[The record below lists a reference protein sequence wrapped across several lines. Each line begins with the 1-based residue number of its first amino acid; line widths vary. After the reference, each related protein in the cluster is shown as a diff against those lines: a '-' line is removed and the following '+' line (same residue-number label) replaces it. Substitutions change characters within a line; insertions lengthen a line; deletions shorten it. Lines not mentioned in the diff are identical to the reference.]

1 MGEWIFTDSE
11 TQEKYKVKGDNYEGA
26 KSAFEQSISTQEP
39 NVEEPF
45 VPQFL
50 GDVPPSMSP
59 PMGGP
64 PVTYGQAIGDA
75 TLGNASTILGVA
87 GSFGGSPIIGGAAG
101 SALGGAVEEAW
112 NGTSDIFER
121 AATEGVISVAFDK
134 LMQIIPKP
142 VRYSILAAKK
152 ALGMNAKEAAESIAK
167 ELEGKAAE
175 FGTDSAKL
183 QAQAIANEAG
193 ASLTP
198 FNLGKDLVD
207 SGHVGEKIGRMG
219 FFNDSVYLKNLDKI
233 GTRVNERLNNIFT
246 TKGVSVGE
254 IGRGWTDAL
263 QQGRT
268 SRNEMYGEQLLEL
281 SGKLR
286 GNTISSDPLIKG
298 IANFKKFGNKKPNPN
313 DRTRSFTTESKQLDL
328 TQATQDVM
336 KELETFAGKPG
347 LKMTG
352 AFLLKFDAK
361 ITNLISEA
369 RHSSPNGLST
379 STDRELKLLSDYMKG
394 VVTGQLKKVDKSVA
408 RDYIKLKRGHASSM
422 NTMFPDLNKSFIK
435 AGNKESFDEI
445 GKMFQGT
452 NTDTIT
458 NSLKSL
464 KESYA
469 NIPKGDLKNLTF
481 PTEEAALVAIRE
493 SYAANTLKSFN
504 VGMDSTA
511 FTRAAL
517 EMNNK
522 DQRPRIKAIMGEHFE
537 SYRKAVNTFAEAS
550 KNPSSGI
557 SLVMRGEEA
566 GAVRRVAGNIGAIAT
581 GAGAGA
587 AAAGSALT
595 ALPAAIIGG
604 GVVLLTPWLL
614 AKSSVNPKRL
624 NRLIQLKNTDFSN
637 YAKPEKIER
646 TLKILNEFVDTE
658 EESKLLMEWAN
669 SVLGT
674 RDD

>member
-1 MGEWIFTDSE
+1 MGKWIFTDPE
-11 TQEKYKVKGDNYEGA
+11 TNEEHSVTGDNYEGA
-26 KSAFEQSISTQEP
+26 KVAFEQSISTQEP
-39 NVEEPF
+39 NVKEPNRPMIMPGGMGF
-45 VPQFL
+45 PSFSPEQGL
-50 GDVPPSMSP
+50 ETTGQQAGDV
-59 PMGGP
+59 
-64 PVTYGQAIGDA
+64 

-87 GSFGGSPIIGGAAG
+87 GSLGGSPIIGGAMG
-101 SALGGAVEEAW
+101 SSIGGAIEEAW
-112 NGTSDIFER
+112 NGTPDMFER

-134 LMQIIPKP
+134 LMQLIPKA
-142 VRYSILAAKK
+142 VRYPILAAKK

-246 TKGVSVGE
+246 TKGLSVGV
-254 IGRGWTDAL
+254 IGKGWTEAL
-263 QQGRT
+263 QQGRM
-268 SRNEMYGEQLLEL
+268 SRNQMYGEQLLEL

-336 KELETFAGKPG
+336 KELETFAGEPG

-379 STDRELKLLSDYMKG
+379 STDRELNLLSDYMKG

-435 AGNKESFDEI
+435 AGNKGSFDEI

-469 NIPKGDLKNLTF
+469 NIPKSDLKNLPF

-504 VGMDSTA
+504 VDMDPTA
-511 FTRAAL
+511 FTRAAV

-566 GAVRRVAGNIGAIAT
+566 GAVRRVAGNVGAIVT

-587 AAAGSALT
+587 AAAG
-595 ALPAAIIGG
+595 LPAAFIGG

-658 EESKLLMEWAN
+658 EESKLLMDWAN